1 MSKRALAVG
10 VGAAV
15 LAGGYLAYRDVEYVA
30 DQRAAAAHWD
40 TIRSYCSD
48 CHNAAELAGG
58 LSFEGLRGDAIA
70 SHPDV
75 WEHAIRKLEAGL
87 MPPPDQPRPDAE
99 RIAGTLAYLTAS
111 LDTAAEQNP
120 NPGAPVLHRLNR
132 VEYANSVR
140 DLLDLPIDATALLP
154 GDDSSAGFDNIAS
167 ALSVSPALMQ
177 AYVSAAAKIS
187 RLAIGDPTTSSGIT
201 TYAVPRD
208 VAQDGHVEGL
218 PLGTRGGLLVEHA
231 FPLDAEYEIVVRRAG
246 SGFGLPAVGAAES
259 AEISLNGERLALL
272 EGNANS
278 TRVKIPAGPQKL
290 GVAMIAASRPRGVDD
305 LFSEW
310 ASATGVTSIS
320 IVGPFAATGVSD
332 TPSRQRI
339 FVCEPTADGTDQAC
353 ARQILTTLATR
364 AYRRPVDDASL
375 ETLLGFYEQGRQ
387 LRGFEAGIQYA
398 LARVLVD
405 PQFMF
410 RFEREREDL
419 ADGTVYELDDF
430 EIASR
435 LSFFLWS
442 SIPDDELLAAANEG
456 VLTSERGRAEQVR
469 RMLRDPKAGALG
481 ANFASQWFGLRQL
494 GTAQPGTNEFDG
506 NLRRSFQ
513 KETELLF
520 DSIVREDRSIV
531 DLLEA
536 DYTFV
541 DERLARHYGMEHIRG
556 SRFRRVEI
564 TDESRRGILGHG
576 SVLTV
581 TSAPNRTSPVIRG
594 AWVLRNLLGAPPP
607 SPPPGVETNLD
618 QSAAAGTANLPLRA
632 RLERHRAD
640 PSCASCHSLI
650 DPLGFALENFD
661 MIGAWRTLDHGE
673 PIDARSEL
681 WDGTKLEGPT
691 SLRAALLDRKD
702 LFATHAVEML
712 MTYALG
718 RALEPTDMPAVRRV
732 VREAEAEDFRFSALA
747 LGVAESV
754 PFTMKVKAPLPA
766 AAGGGS

>member
-1 MSKRALAVG
+1 
-10 VGAAV
+10 
-15 LAGGYLAYRDVEYVA
+15 
-30 DQRAAAAHWD
+30 
-40 TIRSYCSD
+40 
-48 CHNAAELAGG
+48 
-58 LSFEGLRGDAIA
+58 
-70 SHPDV
+70 
-75 WEHAIRKLEAGL
+75 

-111 LDTAAEQNP
+111 LDAAAEQNP
-120 NPGAPVLHRLNR
+120 HPGAPVLHRLNR

-201 TYAVPRD
+201 TYTVPRD

-278 TRVKIPAGPQKL
+278 TRVKVPAGPQKL

-305 LFSEW
+305 LFAEW

-419 ADGTVYELDDF
+419 ADGAVYELDDF

-607 SPPPGVETNLD
+607 SPPPGVETNLE

-691 SLRAALLDRKD
+691 SLRAALLDRKE
-702 LFATHAVEML
+702 LFATHTVEML

>member
-1 MSKRALAVG
+1 MASTICSPNGPAPRASP
-10 VGAAV
+10 
-15 LAGGYLAYRDVEYVA
+15 
-30 DQRAAAAHWD
+30 
-40 TIRSYCSD
+40 RSRSS
-48 CHNAAELAGG
+48 GR
-58 LSFEGLRGDAIA
+58 S
-70 SHPDV
+70 
-75 WEHAIRKLEAGL
+75 
-87 MPPPDQPRPDAE
+87 QPR
-99 RIAGTLAYLTAS
+99 
-111 LDTAAEQNP
+111 
-120 NPGAPVLHRLNR
+120 
-132 VEYANSVR
+132 
-140 DLLDLPIDATALLP
+140 
-154 GDDSSAGFDNIAS
+154 
-167 ALSVSPALMQ
+167 
-177 AYVSAAAKIS
+177 
-187 RLAIGDPTTSSGIT
+187 
-201 TYAVPRD
+201 
-208 VAQDGHVEGL
+208 
-218 PLGTRGGLLVEHA
+218 
-231 FPLDAEYEIVVRRAG
+231 
-246 SGFGLPAVGAAES
+246 
-259 AEISLNGERLALL
+259 
-272 EGNANS
+272 
-278 TRVKIPAGPQKL
+278 
-290 GVAMIAASRPRGVDD
+290 
-305 LFSEW
+305 
-310 ASATGVTSIS
+310 
-320 IVGPFAATGVSD
+320 GVSD

-419 ADGTVYELDDF
+419 ADGAVYELDDF

-607 SPPPGVETNLD
+607 SPPPGVETNLE

-691 SLRAALLDRKD
+691 SLRAALLDRKE
-702 LFATHAVEML
+702 LFATHTVEML

>member
-15 LAGGYLAYRDVEYVA
+15 LAGGYLAYRGVGYVA

-58 LSFEGLRGDAIA
+58 LSFDGLRGDPIA
-70 SHPDV
+70 SHPEV

-99 RIAGTLAYLTAS
+99 RIAGTLAYLTGS
-111 LDTAAEQNP
+111 LDAAAEQNP
-120 NPGAPVLHRLNR
+120 HPGAPVLHRLNR
-132 VEYANSVR
+132 VEYANAVR

-201 TYAVPRD
+201 TYTVPRD

-278 TRVKIPAGPQKL
+278 ARVKVPAGPQKL

-305 LFSEW
+305 LFAEW

-419 ADGTVYELDDF
+419 ADGAVYELDDF

-456 VLTSERGRAEQVR
+456 VLTTARGRADQVR

-481 ANFASQWFGLRQL
+481 ANFASQWFSLRQL

-556 SRFRRVEI
+556 SRFRRVRI

-607 SPPPGVETNLD
+607 SPPPGVETNLE

-681 WDGTKLEGPT
+681 WDGTRLEGPT
-691 SLRAALLDRKD
+691 SLRTALLDRKE
-702 LFATHAVEML
+702 LFATHTVEML
-712 MTYALG
+712 LTYALG
-718 RALEPTDMPAVRRV
+718 RPLEPTDMPAVRRV

>member
-1 MSKRALAVG
+1 MNKGVAALG
-10 VGAAV
+10 VTVTV
-15 LAGGYLAYRDVEYVA
+15 LAGGYLAYRSVDRITQ
-30 DQRAAAAHWD
+30 QRAAVAHWQ
-40 TIRSYCSD
+40 TIETYCAD
-48 CHNAAELAGG
+48 CHNAAELAGD
-58 LSFEGLRGDAIA
+58 LSFDGLRGDPIA
-70 SHPDV
+70 SHPEV

-99 RIAGTLAYLTAS
+99 RIAGTLAYLTGS
-111 LDTAAEQNP
+111 LDAAAERSP
-120 NPGAPVLHRLNR
+120 HPGAPVLHRLNR
-132 VEYANSVR
+132 VEYANAVR

-201 TYAVPRD
+201 TYTVPRD

-278 TRVKIPAGPQKL
+278 ARVKVPAGPQKL

-305 LFSEW
+305 LFAEW

-419 ADGTVYELDDF
+419 ADGAVYELDDF

-556 SRFRRVEI
+556 SRFRRVRV

-607 SPPPGVETNLD
+607 SPPPGVETNLE
-618 QSAAAGTANLPLRA
+618 QSAAAGTAQSAAAGPARAPPRRPELRVVPLADRSA
-632 RLERHRAD
+632 RLCARELRHDRGVAHARPRRAD
-640 PSCASCHSLI
+640 
-650 DPLGFALENFD
+650 
-661 MIGAWRTLDHGE
+661 R
-673 PIDARSEL
+673 
-681 WDGTKLEGPT
+681 
-691 SLRAALLDRKD
+691 RAVR
-702 LFATHAVEML
+702 
-712 MTYALG
+712 ALG
-718 RALEPTDMPAVRRV
+718 RHEARR
-732 VREAEAEDFRFSALA
+732 
-747 LGVAESV
+747 
-754 PFTMKVKAPLPA
+754 APLPCA
-766 AAGGGS
+766 QRCSTARSCSPPTPSRC

>member
-1 MSKRALAVG
+1 MNKGVAALG
-10 VGAAV
+10 VTVTV
-15 LAGGYLAYRDVEYVA
+15 LAGGYLAYRSVDRITQ
-30 DQRAAAAHWD
+30 QRAAAAHWQ
-40 TIRSYCSD
+40 TIETYCAD

-58 LSFEGLRGDAIA
+58 LSFDGLRGDAIA
-70 SHPDV
+70 SHPEV

-111 LDTAAEQNP
+111 LDAAAERSP
-120 NPGAPVLHRLNR
+120 HPGAPVLHRLNR
-132 VEYANSVR
+132 VEYANAVR

-187 RLAIGDPTTSSGIT
+187 RLGVGDPTTSSGIT
-201 TYAVPRD
+201 TYTVPRD

-419 ADGTVYELDDF
+419 ADGAVYELDDF

-456 VLTSERGRAEQVR
+456 VLTTERGRAEQVR

-556 SRFRRVEI
+556 SRFRRVRDHRRVAARHPGARQRADGHLGAEPHLARDSRCLGAAQFARRAAAVAAARRR
-564 TDESRRGILGHG
+564 DESGAVGGRGHG
-576 SVLTV
+576 
-581 TSAPNRTSPVIRG
+581 
-594 AWVLRNLLGAPPP
+594 
-607 SPPPGVETNLD
+607 
-618 QSAAAGTANLPLRA
+618 QSAAAGPARAPPRRPELRVVPLADRSARLRA
-632 RLERHRAD
+632 RELRHDRRVAHARPRRAD
-640 PSCASCHSLI
+640 
-650 DPLGFALENFD
+650 
-661 MIGAWRTLDHGE
+661 R
-673 PIDARSEL
+673 
-681 WDGTKLEGPT
+681 
-691 SLRAALLDRKD
+691 RAVR
-702 LFATHAVEML
+702 
-712 MTYALG
+712 ALG
-718 RALEPTDMPAVRRV
+718 RHAARR
-732 VREAEAEDFRFSALA
+732 
-747 LGVAESV
+747 
-754 PFTMKVKAPLPA
+754 APLRCAQRCSTARSCSPPTP
-766 AAGGGS
+766 SRC

>member
-1 MSKRALAVG
+1 MNKGVAALG
-10 VGAAV
+10 VTVTV
-15 LAGGYLAYRDVEYVA
+15 LAGGYLAYRSVDRITQ
-30 DQRAAAAHWD
+30 QRAAAAHWQ
-40 TIRSYCSD
+40 TIETYCAD

-58 LSFEGLRGDAIA
+58 LSFDGLRGDPIA
-70 SHPDV
+70 AHPEV

-111 LDTAAEQNP
+111 LDAAAEQSP

-132 VEYANSVR
+132 VEYANAVR

-201 TYAVPRD
+201 TYTVPRD

-339 FVCEPTADGTDQAC
+339 FVCEPTADGTDQTC
-353 ARQILTTLATR
+353 ARQILSTLATR

-419 ADGTVYELDDF
+419 ADGAVYELDDF

-442 SIPDDELLAAANEG
+442 SIPDDELLAAANDG

-531 DLLEA
+531 ELLDA

-594 AWVLRNLLGAPPP
+594 AWV
-607 SPPPGVETNLD
+607 SP
-618 QSAAAGTANLPLRA
+618 QFARRAAAIAAA
-632 RLERHRAD
+632 RRRDESRGVGRR
-640 PSCASCHSLI
+640 
-650 DPLGFALENFD
+650 G
-661 MIGAWRTLDHGE
+661 HGQ
-673 PIDARSEL
+673 
-681 WDGTKLEGPT
+681 
-691 SLRAALLDRKD
+691 
-702 LFATHAVEML
+702 
-712 MTYALG
+712 
-718 RALEPTDMPAVRRV
+718 
-732 VREAEAEDFRFSALA
+732 
-747 LGVAESV
+747 
-754 PFTMKVKAPLPA
+754 PA
-766 AAGGGS
+766 AAGPARAPSRRPKLRVVPLADRSARLCARELRHDRRVARARPRRADRRAVRALGRHEARGPRFAARSVARPQRAVRHPRRRDADDLRARPRPRADRHAGRAARGP

>member
-1 MSKRALAVG
+1 MPSASPARSLTSPLAS
-10 VGAAV
+10 
-15 LAGGYLAYRDVEYVA
+15 
-30 DQRAAAAHWD
+30 
-40 TIRSYCSD
+40 T
-48 CHNAAELAGG
+48 
-58 LSFEGLRGDAIA
+58 
-70 SHPDV
+70 
-75 WEHAIRKLEAGL
+75 
-87 MPPPDQPRPDAE
+87 PRPS
-99 RIAGTLAYLTAS
+99 RS
-111 LDTAAEQNP
+111 P
-120 NPGAPVLHRLNR
+120 HPGAPVLHRLNR
-132 VEYANSVR
+132 VEYANAVR

-201 TYAVPRD
+201 TYTVPRD

-278 TRVKIPAGPQKL
+278 TRVKVPAGPQKL

-419 ADGTVYELDDF
+419 ADGAVYELDDF

-607 SPPPGVETNLD
+607 SPPPGVETNLE

-691 SLRAALLDRKD
+691 SLRAALLDRKE

>member
-1 MSKRALAVG
+1 M
-10 VGAAV
+10 
-15 LAGGYLAYRDVEYVA
+15 
-30 DQRAAAAHWD
+30 
-40 TIRSYCSD
+40 
-48 CHNAAELAGG
+48 
-58 LSFEGLRGDAIA
+58 
-70 SHPDV
+70 
-75 WEHAIRKLEAGL
+75 
-87 MPPPDQPRPDAE
+87 
-99 RIAGTLAYLTAS
+99 
-111 LDTAAEQNP
+111 
-120 NPGAPVLHRLNR
+120 
-132 VEYANSVR
+132 
-140 DLLDLPIDATALLP
+140 P

-187 RLAIGDPTTSSGIT
+187 RLGVGDPTTSSGIT
-201 TYAVPRD
+201 TYTVPRD

-419 ADGTVYELDDF
+419 GVGAVYELDDF

-456 VLTSERGRAEQVR
+456 VLTTERGRAEQVR

-556 SRFRRVEI
+556 SRFRRVRV
-564 TDESRRGILGHG
+564 TDESRRGILAHG

-607 SPPPGVETNLD
+607 SPPPGVETNLE

-673 PIDARSEL
+673 PIDARAEL
-681 WDGTKLEGPT
+681 WDGTQLDGP
-691 SLRAALLDRKD
+691 RFAARS
-702 LFATHAVEML
+702 AA
-712 MTYALG
+712 
-718 RALEPTDMPAVRRV
+718 RPQSSCSPPTPSRC
-732 VREAEAEDFRFSALA
+732 
-747 LGVAESV
+747 
-754 PFTMKVKAPLPA
+754 
-766 AAGGGS
+766 

>member
-15 LAGGYLAYRDVEYVA
+15 LAGGYLAYRGVEYVA

-40 TIRSYCSD
+40 TIRSYCAD

-58 LSFEGLRGDAIA
+58 LSFDGLRGDPIA
-70 SHPDV
+70 SHPEV

-419 ADGTVYELDDF
+419 ADGAVYELDDF

-691 SLRAALLDRKD
+691 SLRAALLDRKE

>member
-1 MSKRALAVG
+1 
-10 VGAAV
+10 
-15 LAGGYLAYRDVEYVA
+15 
-30 DQRAAAAHWD
+30 
-40 TIRSYCSD
+40 
-48 CHNAAELAGG
+48 
-58 LSFEGLRGDAIA
+58 
-70 SHPDV
+70 
-75 WEHAIRKLEAGL
+75 
-87 MPPPDQPRPDAE
+87 
-99 RIAGTLAYLTAS
+99 
-111 LDTAAEQNP
+111 
-120 NPGAPVLHRLNR
+120 
-132 VEYANSVR
+132 
-140 DLLDLPIDATALLP
+140 
-154 GDDSSAGFDNIAS
+154 
-167 ALSVSPALMQ
+167 
-177 AYVSAAAKIS
+177 
-187 RLAIGDPTTSSGIT
+187 LAIGDPTTSSGIT

>member
-1 MSKRALAVG
+1 MNKGVAALG
-10 VGAAV
+10 VTVTV
-15 LAGGYLAYRDVEYVA
+15 LAGGYLAYLSVDRITQ
-30 DQRAAAAHWD
+30 QRAAVAHWQ
-40 TIRSYCSD
+40 TIETYCAD
-48 CHNAAELAGG
+48 CHNAAELAGD
-58 LSFEGLRGDAIA
+58 LSFDGLRGDPIA
-70 SHPDV
+70 SHPEV

-99 RIAGTLAYLTAS
+99 RIAGTLAYLTRS
-111 LDTAAEQNP
+111 LDAAAEQNP
-120 NPGAPVLHRLNR
+120 HPGAPVLHRLNR
-132 VEYANSVR
+132 VEYANAVR

-201 TYAVPRD
+201 TYTVPRD

-278 TRVKIPAGPQKL
+278 TRVKVPAGPQKL

-305 LFSEW
+305 LFAEW

-353 ARQILTTLATR
+353 ARQILGTLATR

-375 ETLLGFYEQGRQ
+375 EALLGFYEQGRQ

-410 RFEREREDL
+410 RFERERDDL
-419 ADGTVYELDDF
+419 ADGAVYELDDF

-456 VLTSERGRAEQVR
+456 VLTTERGRAEQVR

-481 ANFASQWFGLRQL
+481 ANFASQWFNLRQL

-556 SRFRRVEI
+556 SRFRRVRV

-607 SPPPGVETNLD
+607 SPPPGVETNLE

-691 SLRAALLDRKD
+691 SLRAALLDRKE

>member
-1 MSKRALAVG
+1 MKKRVVALGA
-10 VGAAV
+10 GAAV
-15 LAGGYLAYRDVEYVA
+15 VAGGYFAWAAIERFD
-30 DQRAAAAHWD
+30 DRRAAAAHWQ
-40 TIRSYCSD
+40 TIESYCAD

-58 LSFEGLRGDAIA
+58 LSFAGLRGDAIA
-70 SHPDV
+70 ARPDV
-75 WEHAIRKLEAGL
+75 WEHVVRKLEAGL

-99 RIAGTLAYLTAS
+99 RVEEMIAYLTGT
-111 LDTAAEQNP
+111 LDAAAQIQP
-120 NPGAPVLHRLNR
+120 HPGAPVLHRLNR
-132 VEYANSVR
+132 VEYANAVR
-140 DLLDLPIDATALLP
+140 DLLDLPVDATSLLP
-154 GDDSSAGFDNIAS
+154 GDDSSAGFDNISS
-167 ALSVSPALMQ
+167 ALSVSPALLQ
-177 AYVSAAAKIS
+177 AYTAAAAKIS

-201 TYAVPRD
+201 TYTVPRD
-208 VAQDGHVEGL
+208 VSQDGHVEGL
-218 PLGTRGGLLVEHA
+218 PLGTRGGLLVEHV

-246 SGFGLPAVGAAES
+246 SGFGLPAVGAAEPV
-259 AEISLNGERLALL
+259 EISLNGERLEVLDRETGSA
-272 EGNANS
+272 
-278 TRVKIPAGPQKL
+278 RVKIPAGPQKL

-305 LFSEW
+305 LFDEW
-310 ASATGVTSIS
+310 AITAGVQSIS
-320 IVGPFAATGVSD
+320 IMGPFAATGVSD
-332 TPSRQRI
+332 TPSRERI
-339 FVCEPTADGTDQAC
+339 FVCKPTSDGADQSC
-353 ARQILTTLATR
+353 ARRILTTLASR

-375 ETLLGFYEQGRQ
+375 ATLLGFYEQGRQ
-387 LRGFEAGIQYA
+387 LRGFETGIQYA

-405 PQFMF
+405 PQFIY
-410 RFEREREDL
+410 RFENEPGESP
-419 ADGTVYELDDF
+419 DGAVYELDDF

-442 SIPDDELLAAANEG
+442 SIPDDELLAAASAG
-456 VLTSERGRAEQVR
+456 ALTTARGRAAQVE
-469 RMLRDPKAGALG
+469 RMLRDPKAAALG

-494 GTAQPGTNEFDG
+494 GAAQPSTNEFDG

-513 KETELLF
+513 RETELLF

-531 DLLEA
+531 DLLDA

-541 DERLARHYGMEHIRG
+541 DERLARHYGIEHVRG

-564 TDESRRGILGHG
+564 ADDARRGILGHG

-607 SPPPGVETNLD
+607 SPPPGVETNLE
-618 QSAAAGTANLPLRA
+618 QSAAAGTQDLPLRA

-673 PIDARSEL
+673 PIAAAAEL
-681 WDGTKLEGPT
+681 WDGTPIDGPID
-691 SLRAALLDRKD
+691 LRAALLERKQ
-702 LFATHAVEML
+702 LFVTHAVEML

-732 VREAEAEDFRFSALA
+732 VREAAAGDFRFSALA
-747 LGVAESV
+747 LGVADSV
-754 PFTMKVKAPLPA
+754 PFTMKMKAPLPG

>member
-1 MSKRALAVG
+1 MNKGVAALGLAVT
-10 VGAAV
+10 V
-15 LAGGYLAYRDVEYVA
+15 LAGGYLAYRSVDRITQ
-30 DQRAAAAHWD
+30 QRAAAAHWQ
-40 TIRSYCSD
+40 TIETYCAD

-58 LSFEGLRGDAIA
+58 LSFDGLRGDPIA
-70 SHPDV
+70 SHPEV

-99 RIAGTLAYLTAS
+99 RIAGTLAYLTGS
-111 LDTAAEQNP
+111 LDAAAEQSP
-120 NPGAPVLHRLNR
+120 HPGAPVLHRLNR
-132 VEYANSVR
+132 VEYANAVR

-201 TYAVPRD
+201 TYTVPRD

-419 ADGTVYELDDF
+419 ADGAVYELDDF

-456 VLTSERGRAEQVR
+456 VLTTERGRAEQVR

-607 SPPPGVETNLD
+607 SPPPGVETNLE

-691 SLRAALLDRKD
+691 SLRAALLDRKE

>member
-1 MSKRALAVG
+1 MNKGVAALG
-10 VGAAV
+10 VTVTV
-15 LAGGYLAYRDVEYVA
+15 LAGGYLAYRSVDRITQ
-30 DQRAAAAHWD
+30 QRAAAAHWQ
-40 TIRSYCSD
+40 TIETYCAD

-58 LSFEGLRGDAIA
+58 LSFDGLRGDPIA
-70 SHPDV
+70 SHPEV

-111 LDTAAEQNP
+111 LDAAAEQSP
-120 NPGAPVLHRLNR
+120 HPGAPVLHRLNR
-132 VEYANSVR
+132 VEYANAVR
-140 DLLDLPIDATALLP
+140 DLLDLPVDATALLP

-187 RLAIGDPTTSSGIT
+187 RLGVGDPTTSSGIT
-201 TYAVPRD
+201 TYTVPRD

-353 ARQILTTLATR
+353 ARQILTTLASR

-419 ADGTVYELDDF
+419 ARWRRVRARRFRDRV
-430 EIASR
+430 AVVV
-435 LSFFLWS
+435 LSMEQH
-442 SIPDDELLAAANEG
+442 PRRRAA
-456 VLTSERGRAEQVR
+456 RCRQRRRAHDR
-469 RMLRDPKAGALG
+469 ARACRAGA
-481 ANFASQWFGLRQL
+481 AHA
-494 GTAQPGTNEFDG
+494 A
-506 NLRRSFQ
+506 RS
-513 KETELLF
+513 
-520 DSIVREDRSIV
+520 
-531 DLLEA
+531 
-536 DYTFV
+536 
-541 DERLARHYGMEHIRG
+541 
-556 SRFRRVEI
+556 
-564 TDESRRGILGHG
+564 ESRRTRRELREPVVRLASARHG
-576 SVLTV
+576 TTRHERVRRQL
-581 TSAPNRTSPVIRG
+581 APLVPKGNGAAVRQHRPRG
-594 AWVLRNLLGAPPP
+594 PQHRRPARGRLHVRRR
-607 SPPPGVETNLD
+607 
-618 QSAAAGTANLPLRA
+618 AAGAALRHGAHPRQPVPPRA
-632 RLERHRAD
+632 R
-640 PSCASCHSLI
+640 
-650 DPLGFALENFD
+650 
-661 MIGAWRTLDHGE
+661 
-673 PIDARSEL
+673 
-681 WDGTKLEGPT
+681 
-691 SLRAALLDRKD
+691 
-702 LFATHAVEML
+702 
-712 MTYALG
+712 
-718 RALEPTDMPAVRRV
+718 
-732 VREAEAEDFRFSALA
+732 
-747 LGVAESV
+747 
-754 PFTMKVKAPLPA
+754 
-766 AAGGGS
+766 